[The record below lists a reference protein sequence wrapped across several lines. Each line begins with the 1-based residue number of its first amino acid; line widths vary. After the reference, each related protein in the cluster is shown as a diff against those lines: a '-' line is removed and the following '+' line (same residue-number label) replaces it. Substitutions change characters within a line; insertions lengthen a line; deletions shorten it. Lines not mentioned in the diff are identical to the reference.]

1 MCTEAFR
8 PSLYLRSFEPC
19 CRYVGPTLSRRLLF
33 LSRTSCSAATK
44 NRVASLLQCPLREYP
59 SRIGRCIRV
68 TLDGTHRSDRHS
80 RFGTRSRDARKTR
93 QLSRKKEP
101 TRRLHCLDSIAPC
114 ARLQMRARGSS
125 ASSALEAGS
134 LVRERHRCRQ
144 GVLSLGKEADFAV
157 LESVLTERSAVGASQ
172 VALRDLQRVRM
183 RHEHDGTAVVL
194 LLHLQYALSKP
205 TCDVLYA
212 LHPER
217 RVLRRDQVAR
227 PDLLV
232 IREHRAVEISKVTLA
247 DERCNFD
254 AVCK

>member
-1 MCTEAFR
+1 MTYSCPAVSADMCAAVSKQSHGCARRHFAR
-8 PSLYLRSFEPC
+8 VSIS
-19 CRYVGPTLSRRLLF
+19 VALSPAVAI
-33 LSRTSCSAATK
+33 TSCSAATK

-157 LESVLTERSAVGASQ
+157 LESAYHT
-172 VALRDLQRVRM
+172 
-183 RHEHDGTAVVL
+183 
-194 LLHLQYALSKP
+194 K
-205 TCDVLYA
+205 
-212 LHPER
+212 
-217 RVLRRDQVAR
+217 
-227 PDLLV
+227 
-232 IREHRAVEISKVTLA
+232 
-247 DERCNFD
+247 FD
-254 AVCK
+254 AVNTSRSCSLASIRKPPHVHALSMRHYRLNAPTCTDRTFCSRRQPSSTARSATCPHETRARWYSRRVAPPSAICTLEADV